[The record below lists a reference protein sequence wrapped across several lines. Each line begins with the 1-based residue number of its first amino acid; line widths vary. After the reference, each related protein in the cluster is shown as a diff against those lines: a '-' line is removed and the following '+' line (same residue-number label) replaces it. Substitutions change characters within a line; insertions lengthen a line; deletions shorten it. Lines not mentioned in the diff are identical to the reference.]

1 MSASGVQ
8 GWPLA
13 GIAQTR
19 TVAPASGI
27 PRELKTM
34 SSLREP
40 CACAG
45 PIAPGHTCNASAAS
59 AQRND
64 IVLARLKRDAIFD
77 RIMQLPQRN
86 GGLNGPR
93 VLQQLAGGDGDLDDI
108 GGNAGGVR
116 ASGDFRAAA
125 AEGFQLPVV
134 QRGSRNR
141 HRITGVALLAFGEAL
156 DKLRSPQI
164 SADFLKIQPS
174 P

>member
-1 MSASGVQ
+1 M
-8 GWPLA
+8 
-13 GIAQTR
+13 AQTR
-19 TVAPASGI
+19 TVAQARRM
-27 PRELKTM
+27 PRELMTM

-45 PIAPGHTCNASAAS
+45 AIARGNTCSASAAS
-59 AQRND
+59 AQRNS
-64 IVLARLKRDAIFD
+64 VFLARLKRDAIFD

-116 ASGDFRAAA
+116 ASRDFPAAP

-134 QRGSRNR
+134 QRGSSNP
-141 HRITGVALLAFGEAL
+141 HLITPVAVPAV
-156 DKLRSPQI
+156 
-164 SADFLKIQPS
+164 
-174 P
+174 